1 MLSFEVMKRAGA
13 KAIVNAVTAWA
24 IERDDIRA
32 MALAG
37 SWARDASRQ
46 DSDVD
51 VVILTDRAA
60 DYRRRRTWLTEID
73 FAGAGYRI
81 QSSASAVYGVV
92 WSRHI
97 RLLPTAEVELT
108 FAHCSWARTDP
119 IDRGTR
125 RVVSDALRIV
135 FDKDGRLAKLVAA
148 VMSPSGRSP

>member
-1 MLSFEVMKRAGA
+1 
-13 KAIVNAVTAWA
+13 
-24 IERDDIRA
+24 
-32 MALAG
+32 MAQCR
-37 SWARDASRQ
+37 SWARDASRR
-46 DSDVD
+46 DSDID
-51 VVILTDRAA
+51 VVLLTDRAA

-73 FAGAGYRI
+73 FARAGYRI

-97 RLLPTAEVELT
+97 RLLPTAEIELT

-135 FDKDGRLAKLVAA
+135 LDKDGRLAKLVAA
-148 VMSPSGRSP
+148 VISPSGRSP